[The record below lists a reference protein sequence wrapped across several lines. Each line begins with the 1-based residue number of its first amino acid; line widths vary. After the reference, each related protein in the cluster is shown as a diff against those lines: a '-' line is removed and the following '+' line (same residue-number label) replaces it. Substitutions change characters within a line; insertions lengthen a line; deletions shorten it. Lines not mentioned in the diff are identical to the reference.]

1 MKKLISRRQFLAAAG
16 VAGPDCLRRFFR
28 KHCRFCSRFRCRF
41 CRFRQHH
48 QGGRDGPPDR

>member
-16 VAGPDCLRRFFR
+16 VAAAAGVLR

-48 QGGRDGPPDR
+48 QGGRYGPPDR

>member
-16 VAGPDCLRRFFR
+16 VAGLRRFFR